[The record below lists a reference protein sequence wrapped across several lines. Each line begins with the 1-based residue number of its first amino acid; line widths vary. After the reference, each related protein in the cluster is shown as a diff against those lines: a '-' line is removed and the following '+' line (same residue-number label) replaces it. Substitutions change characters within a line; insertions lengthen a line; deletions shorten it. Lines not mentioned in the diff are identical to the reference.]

1 MPFNFNSL
9 VNVTFLTVNVNI
21 IFYIFLIVVSLE
33 EFRRLVCSKVSS

>member
-9 VNVTFLTVNVNI
+9 ANVVFLIVNTNI

-33 EFRRLVCSKVSS
+33 EFRRLVYSEVSS